1 MPQLDPTFYSS
12 QLFWLAVTFITLLLL
27 MWRVALPRVSD
38 ILATRQD
45 RMEQDL
51 ERAEALKSEAD
62 EVMQAYEAE
71 LAESRS
77 TAFEALKGVQEK
89 AALEA
94 AARTEE
100 IETKLA
106 AELADAEA
114 RIAAS
119 RSAALANIST
129 IATDLASAA
138 FEKLT
143 GETADSGAI
152 ETAVEDAQGGSA

>member
-12 QLFWLAVTFITLLLL
+12 QLFWLAVTFIILLLL

-62 EVMQAYEAE
+62 EVMRAYEAE

-77 TAFEALKGVQEK
+77 RAFEALKDVQEK
-89 AALEA
+89 AAQEA
-94 AARTEE
+94 AAQTEE
-100 IETKLA
+100 IEAKLA
-106 AELADAEA
+106 VELADAEA

-143 GETADSGAI
+143 GETPDAGAM
-152 ETAVEDAQGGSA
+152 ETAVEDAQGGPA